1 MRKLLILLITLASA
15 VGCTVYR
22 LEIQQGNVLDP
33 VAYEQLKVGM
43 SRAQVQ
49 FLLGTPLIA
58 DPFHR
63 NRWDYLFRKQRGKGK
78 IEQEQISV
86 YFVDEKLATV
96 VRDVSTEARFHL
108 LGLP

>member
-1 MRKLLILLITLASA
+1 MRKLLILFIALASTA
-15 VGCTVYR
+15 GCTLYR
-22 LEIQQGNVLDP
+22 LEIQQGNVLEP
-33 VAYEQLKVGM
+33 ATYEQLEIGM

-63 NRWDYLFRKQRGKGK
+63 NRWDYVFRKQAGRNKV
-78 IEQEQISV
+78 EQEQITV

>member
-1 MRKLLILLITLASA
+1 MRKLLILLIALASTS
-15 VGCTVYR
+15 GCTLYR
-22 LEIQQGNVLDP
+22 LEIQQGNVLE
-33 VAYEQLKVGM
+33 AETYEQLKVGM
-43 SRAQVQ
+43 SRQQVQ

-63 NRWDYLFRKQRGKGK
+63 NRWDYVFRKQTGKGDV
-78 IEQEQISV
+78 EQQQITV

-96 VRDVSTEARFHL
+96 VRDVSTKARTNL